1 MIEVNIKEAR
11 RQLSSLL
18 TRVNQGEEVAV
29 TRHGKKVA
37 CLVPPQV
44 VERLPSLADFRSS
57 LPVQTVPLSGVV
69 IKSREQERY

>member
-11 RQLSSLL
+11 SQLSSLL

-37 CLVPPQV
+37 CIVPPQG
-44 VERLPSLADFRSS
+44 VERLPSLAVFRCS
-57 LPVQTVPLSGVV
+57 LPVQTIPLSGVV
-69 IKSREQERY
+69 IDSREQERY

>member
-11 RQLSSLL
+11 SQLSSLL

-29 TRHGKKVA
+29 TRHGKKIA
-37 CLVPPQV
+37 CLVPPQG

-57 LPVQTVPLSGVV
+57 LPFQTIPLSAAV
-69 IKSREQERY
+69 IDTRKQERY